1 MQIKRFLT
9 SAIHETDSNQV
20 FNDILILL
28 QLLPAFKTEL
38 YSFILPAMSA
48 EAISLETLYLLL
60 FTVRFW

>member
-1 MQIKRFLT
+1 MQFKRFLT

-38 YSFILPAMSA
+38 CSFILPAMSA